1 MQLLETILFEPGKG
15 FYLLDYHLDRLL
27 TSAQYFKGVDGRFDS
42 MPSAEEITAKLQHDI
57 PQKDGPQRVRL
68 LVNSDGEVELQH
80 TPLSELPLLCNINDK
95 ADTRKPLLVA
105 LDVQPTESQSPYVL
119 NKTTQRDLYN
129 AARDR
134 LKCDFHAGE
143 LGREEN
149 TFDVL
154 LFNQNG
160 EITETSIANIAIEKE
175 PGIWIT
181 PRVKCGL
188 LPGVFRRHLLESG
201 QVQEGIIHIDD
212 LKSQRG
218 VSPRI
223 RCFNSVR
230 KVYDVRLLIP

>member
-1 MQLLETILFEPGKG
+1 MQLLETILLEPGKG

-27 TSAQYFKGVDGRFDS
+27 TSAQYFKGVDGGFNRVPTAD
-42 MPSAEEITAKLQHDI
+42 EIKAKLQHDI
-57 PQKDGPQRVRL
+57 PQKNGPQRIRL
-68 LVNSDGEVELQH
+68 LVNSDGEIELQH
-80 TPLSELPLLCNINDK
+80 TPLSELPPLSNINDK

-129 AARDR
+129 TARDR

-143 LGREEN
+143 IGREEN

-160 EITETSIANIAIEKE
+160 EITETSIANIAVEKE
-175 PGIWIT
+175 PGTWIT
-181 PRVKCGL
+181 PSVECGL
-188 LPGVFRRHLLESG
+188 LPGVFRRHLLETG
-201 QVQEGIIHIDD
+201 QVQEGVIHVDD
-212 LKSQRG
+212 LKSKRG
-218 VSPRI
+218 LPPRI